1 MTEPTTPNLGFI
13 VPNTGDLVGSWG
25 TAALNPDY
33 VALDGIL
40 GGSLIVPLTNS
51 GVTLGLPAGTIVP
64 SSGPVQSQNALITF
78 TGTITANITITL
90 GMPGRYVFWNKCT
103 PLTYYVQ
110 IASSGAGTTIGL
122 PPGKKCSVFH
132 DGTNCDFIDVPDT
145 GTAYDLHGA
154 TTLPAWMLA
163 CTTLPYLVK
172 DGTIYSIATYPTLGA
187 MLGNTFGGDG
197 VITFAVPD
205 ERARAR
211 IGFDNASSTSRLTT
225 AISGINGGVMGSAG
239 GDQSLFAHTHT
250 TTITDPGHTHITLSN
265 GVSAYAPLGGT
276 GAFGQGATFENS
288 GVDLTKASTVS
299 AVTGISAVANSAGN
313 GVAQN
318 VQPSIVSFLPLV
330 KT

>member
-1 MTEPTTPNLGFI
+1 MTEPTTPNLGLI

-40 GGSLIVPLTNS
+40 GGSLVVPLTNS

-122 PPGKKCSVFH
+122 PPSKKCSVFH

-172 DGTIYSIATYPTLGA
+172 DGTIYSIAAYPTLGA
-187 MLGNTFGGDG
+187 MLGSTFGGDG

-211 IGFDNASSTSRLTT
+211 IGFDTGSTNRMTP
-225 AISGINGGVMGSAG
+225 GGGGVSGTTMGSAG
-239 GDQSLFAHTHT
+239 GNELLQSHNHTL
-250 TTITDPGHTHITLSN
+250 TDPGHTHTISPATVAASN
-265 GVSAYAPLGGT
+265 PVPEQSGG
-276 GAFGQGATFENS
+276 
-288 GVDLTKASTVS
+288 S
-299 AVTGISAVANSAGN
+299 AVTGIGTASLTIGTNTTGITIAAAGT
-313 GVAQN
+313 GASQN